1 MNIPTHVLR
10 IPSRSRVRR
19 HGDSPLALLA
29 TLSLALVLGV
39 MAVVLLQGGQLK
51 RSSSGPPHNPKPAS
65 SGSPSTT
72 GQSAPTPPGS

>member
-1 MNIPTHVLR
+1 M
-10 IPSRSRVRR
+10 
-19 HGDSPLALLA
+19 HGRSPLALLA

-51 RSSSGPPHNPKPAS
+51 RNSSGLAHNLQPAS

-72 GQSAPTPPGS
+72 GQFAPTRPGF